1 MMLWGEVM
9 RSIDRLK
16 EEEVLNIA
24 VEVGK
29 ILLINGAETSLSEYS
44 IAHICRCRGMENIKV
59 FCTPT
64 VILVGEE
71 KPNGYNCVTRVFTRT
86 NNLTAL
92 GEIHSFIENFEDW
105 DLGYEDTLKYLEIV
119 DAPIKKKTWKLCIAA
134 GLVGGCYAVML
145 GGNFADF
152 VSAMFAA
159 AFAMLVMRLV
169 QHNYKPILIWENA
182 LVGLALGFVACIA
195 TKSLFA
201 GNMAKVIAG
210 CVMPFVPGVAFTNSM
225 LDYMA
230 GDLVSGNARFVEAL
244 FIAGGLAL
252 GIGLGIYAY
261 MQLGGLL

>member
-1 MMLWGEVM
+1 M
-9 RSIDRLK
+9 RAIDRLK

-29 ILLINGAETSLSEYS
+29 ILLINGAETALSEYS
-44 IAHICRCRGMENIKV
+44 IAYICRCRGMENIKV

-64 VILVGEE
+64 VILLGEE
-71 KPNGYNCVTRVFTRT
+71 KPNGYNCVTRVFART

-92 GEIHSFIENFEDW
+92 GEVNAFIENFENW
-105 DLGYEDTLKYLEIV
+105 ELGYEDTLSYLKMV
-119 DAPIKKKTWKLCIAA
+119 DAPIEKKNWKLCVAA

-145 GGNFADF
+145 GGNFEDF
-152 VSAMFAA
+152 IPAMLAA
-159 AFAMLVMRLV
+159 AIAMLVMRLV

-182 LVGLALGFVACIA
+182 LVGLVLGFIA
-195 TKSLFA
+195 SLVTNHFVG
-201 GNMAKVIAG
+201 GNMAEVIAG
-210 CVMPFVPGVAFTNSM
+210 CIMPFVPGVAFTNSI

-252 GIGLGIYAY
+252 GIGVGIYLHV
-261 MQLGGLL
+261 QLGGVL

>member
-1 MMLWGEVM
+1 M
-9 RSIDRLK
+9 RAIDRLK
-16 EEEVLNIA
+16 EDEVLNIA

-44 IAHICRCRGMENIKV
+44 IAYICKCRGMENIKV

-71 KPNGYNCVTRVFTRT
+71 KPNGYNCVTRVFSRT

-92 GEIHSFIENFEDW
+92 GEIKAFIENFENW
-105 DLGYEDTLKYLEIV
+105 ELGYEETLSYLKMV
-119 DAPIKKKTWKLCIAA
+119 DAPIEKKNWKLCVAA

-145 GGNFADF
+145 GGSFQDF

-159 AFAMLVMRLV
+159 AVAMLVMRLA

-182 LVGLALGFVACIA
+182 LVGTVLGFIAIIA
-195 TKSLFA
+195 TNKLVG
-201 GNMAKVIAG
+201 GNMPEVIAG
-210 CVMPFVPGVAFTNSM
+210 CIMPFVPGVAFTNSM

-252 GIGLGIYAY
+252 GIGIGIYAY
-261 MQLGGLL
+261 MQLGGIL